1 MISYATMFVRLQT
14 SADIFCG
21 CLLVRAGWRVRPSY
35 FKEAGSLRFSVWG
48 GLENGK
54 RVLKMKFTLRSLN
67 FNLSWS
73 SQVHALKV
81 CHPVMQSQH
90 ESLDHDTLPTCLNP
104 TSIVHQPQ
112 SLFIGPF
119 NFVLRHHRSRISA
132 PSPCKHPGLCQLS
145 GSSTWGSMFLY
156 HISYMRQHVKACVHL
171 VQGSISWNFCR
182 LVVYLCLVVALFPSN
197 SLVATGCPFVGARV
211 VFPCPGS
218 C

>member
-104 TSIVHQPQ
+104 TSNTLCTNPSRY
-112 SLFIGPF
+112 SLA
-119 NFVLRHHRSRISA
+119 L
-132 PSPCKHPGLCQLS
+132 
-145 GSSTWGSMFLY
+145 
-156 HISYMRQHVKACVHL
+156 
-171 VQGSISWNFCR
+171 SISCYVTTEVGFQRLPPANTQDCANSQAPPHGVLCFCII
-182 LVVYLCLVVALFPSN
+182 YL
-197 SLVATGCPFVGARV
+197 T
-211 VFPCPGS
+211 
-218 C
+218 